1 MTLMVLITCVL
12 GISGVLLFGL
22 TALYR
27 SPFGDAHHIRE
38 AKNHGLSRARY
49 WRNAGANAVMSVAL
63 VYGMTWLLQPYLFH
77 EGPVPAW
84 RAVVEG
90 VAILMAFD
98 FFYYLVHRYPF
109 HEWRGYMRKV
119 HSVHHIVRN
128 PTAVDSLYQHPVE
141 DTLGL
146 TLLWAC
152 AALVRVVLGPVS
164 IWAFGGVF
172 LVYSMLNVVVH
183 SGLDFRNS
191 PLWLVSYLA
200 TRHNKHHV
208 DMNGRNY
215 ASVTPL
221 WDHVFG
227 TEEP

>member
-1 MTLMVLITCVL
+1 MTLMLLLT
-12 GISGVLLFGL
+12 GVLVLSGIALYSL
-22 TALYR
+22 TMLYR
-27 SPFGDAHHIRE
+27 SEYGSAHHIRE
-38 AKNHGLSRARY
+38 AKNHGLSRAKY
-49 WRNAGANAVMSVAL
+49 WRNAAANAIGSLVL
-63 VYGMTWLLQPYLFH
+63 VYGMTYLLQGWLFH
-77 EGPVPAW
+77 EGPVAVW
-84 RAVVEG
+84 RALVEG

-98 FFYYLVHRYPF
+98 FFYYLLHRYPF

-128 PTAVDSLYQHPVE
+128 PTAVDSLYQHPLE

-146 TLLWAC
+146 VLLWAC
-152 AALVRVVLGPVS
+152 ASLVRLVLGPVS
-164 IWAFGGVF
+164 IWTFGGVF
-172 LVYSMLNVVVH
+172 LVYSLLNVVVH
-183 SGLDFRNS
+183 SGLDFRTS
-191 PLWLVSYLA
+191 SLWLVSYLA